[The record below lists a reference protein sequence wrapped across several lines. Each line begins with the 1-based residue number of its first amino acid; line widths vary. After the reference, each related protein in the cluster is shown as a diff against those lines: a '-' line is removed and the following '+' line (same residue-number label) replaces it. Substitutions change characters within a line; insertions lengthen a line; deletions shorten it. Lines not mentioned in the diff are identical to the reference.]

1 MNKNFATNRRSIR
14 LPGFDYSEYGYY
26 FVTICTYNREP
37 LFGEII
43 NGKIKLNDAGRI
55 VFDEW
60 NNTANIRKNVE
71 LDIFTVMPN
80 HFHAIIKINRPVG
93 AYGHTPIS
101 TNANE
106 DRAYINTPNE
116 DRAYINTPNEDR
128 AYINT
133 PNEDRAYINTPN
145 EDRAYINTPLQSP
158 KNNLGAIIR
167 GFKSATTT
175 KINLLL
181 NSPGVPV
188 WQRNYYEHI
197 VREEDE
203 LNNIR
208 QYILENSHS
217 WVRDENNPKNF

>member
-116 DRAYINTPNEDR
+116 DRAYINTP
-128 AYINT
+128 
-133 PNEDRAYINTPN
+133 
-145 EDRAYINTPLQSP
+145 LQSP

-208 QYILENSHS
+208 QYILENPHS

>member
-101 TNANE
+101 TN
-106 DRAYINTPNE
+106 T
-116 DRAYINTPNEDR
+116 
-128 AYINT
+128 
-133 PNEDRAYINTPN
+133 NEDRAYINTPN

-208 QYILENSHS
+208 QYILENPHS

>member
-1 MNKNFATNRRSIR
+1 M
-14 LPGFDYSEYGYY
+14 
-26 FVTICTYNREP
+26 
-37 LFGEII
+37 
-43 NGKIKLNDAGRI
+43 
-55 VFDEW
+55 
-60 NNTANIRKNVE
+60 
-71 LDIFTVMPN
+71 
-80 HFHAIIKINRPVG
+80 
-93 AYGHTPIS
+93 
-101 TNANE
+101 
-106 DRAYINTPNE
+106 
-116 DRAYINTPNEDR
+116 TPNEDR

-208 QYILENSHS
+208 QYILENPHS

>member
-106 DRAYINTPNE
+106 DRAYINTP
-116 DRAYINTPNEDR
+116 
-128 AYINT
+128 
-133 PNEDRAYINTPN
+133 
-145 EDRAYINTPLQSP
+145 LQSP

-208 QYILENSHS
+208 QYILENPHS